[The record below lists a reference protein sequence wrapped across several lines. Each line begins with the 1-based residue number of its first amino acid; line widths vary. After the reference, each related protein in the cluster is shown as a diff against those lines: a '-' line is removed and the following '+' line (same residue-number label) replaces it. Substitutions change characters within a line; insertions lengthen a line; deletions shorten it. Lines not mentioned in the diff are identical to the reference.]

1 MPQDSV
7 TSVTGP
13 RLRRRDRDGM
23 TGRMIKAL
31 AVAPLLLALSAPH
44 ALAQSAAL
52 SAPQAVP
59 VSPSVPDA
67 VDTPYPGGTIVL
79 EIDATDTPRGVYRVT
94 QTVPVAPGT
103 SRLTLLFPRWL
114 PGNHGPRGPLA
125 ELVDVQFFAGARKL
139 EWKRDPV
146 EVNAF
151 HVELPSGTRAVTA
164 RFLHT
169 SPLQASE
176 GRITMTQ
183 EMLNL
188 QWEKMSLYPAGYYVR
203 QIRIRPSVTLPPGW
217 TAATALDGVQQAGNK
232 WSWAE
237 TNYEVL
243 VDSPIFAGRYFRKWD
258 LGQKVALN
266 VVADR
271 PELLAATPAQIE
283 LHRNLV
289 TEARLA
295 FGANHFDH
303 YDLLLALTD
312 RMGGIGLEHH
322 RSSENQ
328 LEPNAFVKWDD
339 YEFDR
344 NLLPHEYS
352 HSWIGKF
359 RRPARLWTPDYRQ
372 PMQDD
377 LLWAYEGQDQFWG
390 TVLGARSG
398 LQGKDMVL
406 GMFAAWAGGFAEQAG
421 RRWRSIE
428 DTGSDPVFAARKPKP
443 YASLAR
449 SEDYYTEGAL
459 VWLEVDQIIRAQSG
473 GRKSIDD
480 FARAFF
486 GMRDG
491 DWGQLTFEFADVV
504 ATLQSVQPYDW
515 ASLLRTRLMTPGQ
528 PAPLGG
534 IEKGGYRLVWKEE
547 PNPFDKARNAD
558 AKVVSLTYSLG
569 LTIDKD
575 AKVTAT
581 QWDSPAFN
589 AGVVNGAK
597 IVAVNGTAY
606 DGDLLKKAVTE
617 AKSGAP
623 LELLVQRGDR
633 FQTVPIAYRGGL
645 RYPWLERA
653 APGTAP
659 TGLDLLLLPKRPV
672 PAVAVRK

>member
-1 MPQDSV
+1 MRISLIAALMVAAAP
-7 TSVTGP
+7 P
-13 RLRRRDRDGM
+13 
-23 TGRMIKAL
+23 AL
-31 AVAPLLLALSAPH
+31 AAPLSAPH
-44 ALAQSAAL
+44 AVAIPAT
-52 SAPQAVP
+52 
-59 VSPSVPDA
+59 VPDA
-67 VDTPYPGGTIVL
+67 ADTPYPGGVIGL
-79 EIDATDTPRGVYRVT
+79 EIDATDTVRGVYRVT
-94 QTVPVAPGT
+94 ETIPVATGT
-103 SRLTLLFPRWL
+103 QRLTLLFPRWL

-125 ELVDVQFFAGARKL
+125 ELVDVQFFAGDKKL
-139 EWKRDPV
+139 AWKRDPV

-151 HVELPSGTRAVTA
+151 HVELPAGARTVTA

-169 SPLQASE
+169 SPLQTSE

-188 QWEKMSLYPAGYYVR
+188 QWEKMSLYPAGHYVR
-203 QIRIRPSVTLPPGW
+203 QIRIKPSVTLPQGW
-217 TAATALDGVQQAGNK
+217 TAATALDGLQRAGSK
-232 WSWAE
+232 WSWGE

-243 VDSPIFAGRYFRKWD
+243 VDSPIFAGAYFKKWD
-258 LGQKVALN
+258 LGQKVTLN
-266 VVADR
+266 VIADK
-271 PELLAATPAQIE
+271 PELLDAKPEQIE
-283 LHRNLV
+283 LHKNLV

-339 YEFDR
+339 YEWDR

-352 HSWIGKF
+352 HSWSGKF

-390 TVLGARSG
+390 TVLAARSG

-406 GMFAAWAGGFAEQAG
+406 GMLASWAGGFAEQAG
-421 RRWRSIE
+421 RRWRSVE

-459 VWLEVDQIIRAQSG
+459 VWLEIDQVIRAQSG

-480 FARAFF
+480 FAHAFF

-491 DWGQLTFEFADVV
+491 DWGQLTFEFDDVV

-515 ASLLRTRLMTPGQ
+515 GPFLRIRLNTPGQ
-528 PAPLGG
+528 PAPLQG
-534 IEKGGYRLVWKEE
+534 IEKGGYRLVWRDE
-547 PNPFDKARNAD
+547 PNPYDKGRYGD
-558 AKVVSLTYSLG
+558 AKTVSLAYSLG
-569 LTIDKD
+569 LSIDKD
-575 AKVTAT
+575 AKIAAV
-581 QWDSPAFN
+581 QWDSPAFD
-589 AGVVNGAK
+589 AGVVTGAK
-597 IVAVNGTAY
+597 LLAVNGTTY
-606 DGDLLKKAVTE
+606 DGDALKKAVTA
-617 AKSGAP
+617 AKDGAP

-633 FQTVPIAYRGGL
+633 FQTVKLNYRGGL

-659 TGLDLLLLPKRPV
+659 TGLDLLLQPRRPV
-672 PAVAVRK
+672 PAVAQRK